1 MIGINKVVRNI
12 YRERL
17 GGGAGGGAWGGDGDR
32 EAIDNAQRERER
44 EREEELYH
52 SARTS
57 DFSPRPS
64 TRQSSFEGRSS
75 LGIGLGIGVNHS
87 NLLTQEQA
95 IANMPSKAVLDSD
108 TPNDSRISPTLN
120 SLASPAYFEARSN
133 PVGMTPVGMTPVGMT
148 PVGMTPV
155 GMTPVGTTPRE
166 SLSYVGRAGEVGRR
180 GETGNRSNSNSSKPG
195 MVPRSQLPRTTA
207 LGTT

>member
-133 PVGMTPVGMTPVGMT
+133 PVGMTPVGMTPVG
-148 PVGMTPV
+148 
-155 GMTPVGTTPRE
+155 TTPRE